1 MKKGLNLVLGFG
13 LLIIAALACNFSA
26 TTANISSVKLGKDK
40 NISQEANDFGPRDT
54 IYGVAQ
60 IANVPDK
67 VQVKGR
73 LVVDD
78 VEGQEVGPI
87 PGLEDTVELGGS
99 GTATFTFTPPTAG
112 WPKGRYKMEIF
123 LLTEGGEQKD
133 QETAGFVVTSD

>member
-1 MKKGLNLVLGFG
+1 MLLGLS
-13 LLIIAALACNFSA
+13 LLLAAALACNFSA
-26 TTANISSVKLGKDK
+26 TTANISSLKLGKDK
-40 NISQEANDFGPRDT
+40 NISQQTNHFGPRDT
-54 IYGVAQ
+54 IYGVAE
-60 IANVPDK
+60 ISNVLDK

-99 GTATFTFTPPTAG
+99 GTATFTFSPPTAG
-112 WPKGRYKMEIF
+112 WPRGRYKMEIL

-133 QETAGFVVTSD
+133 QEIAGFAVSSD